1 MDADPIVEEVRAA
14 RDEFAKQHDYD
25 IDSMVRALQEESAR
39 KGRTLVTL
47 SPRAVEDDDIQN
59 AS

>member
-14 RDEFAKQHDYD
+14 RDEFAKLHNYD
-25 IDSMVRALQEESAR
+25 IDAMIRALQEESA
-39 KGRTLVTL
+39 KHGHLLVTL
-47 SPRAVEDDDIQN
+47 PPRLVADEQVCD